1 MGAPSSL
8 HMDISSID
16 LPSGRDVPDSVLSF
30 SSGTKSSGKANH
42 NLGRSLRELNNLRDG
57 RPALHADWR
66 HPSDFTTR
74 LVEAGFRANIA
85 DGRVGRGTRLP
96 PQFGQMPCSR
106 FSAQVAQN
114 VHS

>member
-1 MGAPSSL
+1 MP
-8 HMDISSID
+8 
-16 LPSGRDVPDSVLSF
+16 
-30 SSGTKSSGKANH
+30 KSSGWVPAFH
-42 NLGRSLRELNNLRDG
+42 LSDYLVYQSLGFLGRRGIPRSLRELNNRRDG
-57 RPALHADWR
+57 RPVLHTDWR

-85 DGRVGRGTRLP
+85 GGRVGRGTRLP

-106 FSAQVAQN
+106 FSAQVAQK